1 MSRLLRS
8 AGLIV
13 SYPEDQSNRNHVLR
27 DRFAQ
32 MRTAVAALGD
42 DIRGAVDLDVGV
54 GIIGKDPFSSCRG
67 IHEIHS

>member
-1 MSRLLRS
+1 
-8 AGLIV
+8 
-13 SYPEDQSNRNHVLR
+13 
-27 DRFAQ
+27 